1 MRYPTAVAFFAGAV
15 LATVGIQ
22 VLHAESRPPAYVV
35 SEADVMDDALYRAYV
50 PLAVKALVDAGG
62 KYIVRDGASV
72 SLVGVPAK
80 RVAIIRF
87 ENMAKA
93 EAAFNSPAYKAAKK
107 AGDEAAD
114 FRVYA
119 IEGVAP

>member
-50 PLAVKALVDAGG
+50 PLAIKALVDGGG

>member
-1 MRYPTAVAFFAGAV
+1 MRYPTAVAFLAGAV

-22 VLHAESRPPAYVV
+22 VLHAETKPPAYVV
-35 SEADVMDDALYRAYV
+35 SEVDVMDDALYRAYV
-50 PLAVKALVDAGG
+50 PLAIKALVAAGG
-62 KYIVRDGASV
+62 TYIVRDGASV

-87 ENMAKA
+87 ESMEKA

-114 FRVYA
+114 FRAYA
-119 IEGVAP
+119 IEGVAQ